1 MKRIMEKRTLPT
13 LIAEVGCNHK
23 GDIEIAKEFITTAVN
38 FCGVHHIKFQKRNN
52 KTLLPDSQYNAP
64 HPVPQ
69 NSYGATYGEHRE
81 NLEFSLDQHRELKAF
96 CGQHGVTYSTSV
108 WDIPSLE
115 EIISLNPDYIKIPSA
130 TNTHIELLRLACE
143 EFPGQIHV
151 SLGMTTHLEETQIVT
166 LFHDTGRIKD
176 LVLFAC
182 TSGYPI
188 EPTEACL
195 FEITRLKEGYG
206 DDVSAIGYSGHHN
219 GIALDIAAFT
229 LGADYIE
236 RHFTLDRTW
245 KGTDHAASLEPD
257 GLRRVQRDL
266 ITCFSALSKKPAEIL
281 AIEEPQRAKL
291 KWRSPDLSS

>member
-23 GDIEIAKEFITTAVN
+23 GDIEIAKDFITTAVN

-52 KTLLPDSQYNAP
+52 KTLLPDSQYNTP

>member
-1 MKRIMEKRTLPT
+1 MKRVMEKRTLPT

-52 KTLLPDSQYNAP
+52 KTLLPDSQYNTP

-115 EIISLNPDYIKIPSA
+115 EVISLNPDYIKIPSA

-143 EFPGQIHV
+143 QFPGQIHV
-151 SLGMTTHLEETQIVT
+151 SLGMTTRLEETEILT
-166 LFHDTGRIKD
+166 LFRDTGRIKD
-176 LVLFAC
+176 LILYAC

-195 FEITRLKEGYG
+195 FEITRLKENYG
-206 DDVSAIGYSGHHN
+206 EEVSAIGYSGHHN

-266 ITCFSALSKKPAEIL
+266 VTCASALTNKPTETL
-281 AIEEPQRAKL
+281 TIEEPQRVKL
-291 KWRSPDLSS
+291 KWRPAT

>member
-1 MKRIMEKRTLPT
+1 MKRIMKKRTLPT

-23 GDIEIAKEFITTAVN
+23 GDIEIAKEFIITAVN
-38 FCGVHHIKFQKRNN
+38 FCGVRHIKFQKRDN

-115 EIISLNPDYIKIPSA
+115 EVISLNPDYIKIPSA

-143 EFPGQIHV
+143 QFPGQIHV
-151 SLGMTTHLEETQIVT
+151 SLGMTTRLEETEILT
-166 LFHDTGRIKD
+166 LFRDTGRIKD
-176 LVLFAC
+176 LILYAC

-188 EPTEACL
+188 DPTEACL
-195 FEITRLKEGYG
+195 FEITRLKENYG
-206 DDVSAIGYSGHHN
+206 EEVSAIGYSGHHN

-266 ITCFSALSKKPAEIL
+266 VTCASALTNKPTEIL
-281 AIEEPQRAKL
+281 TIEEPQRVKL
-291 KWRSPDLSS
+291 KWRPTT

>member
-1 MKRIMEKRTLPT
+1 MNKRTLPT

-38 FCGVHHIKFQKRNN
+38 FCDVHHIKFQKRDN
-52 KTLLPDSQYNAP
+52 KTLLPGGRYNAP

-69 NSYGATYGEHRE
+69 NSYGTTYGEHRE
-81 NLEFSLDQHRELKAF
+81 NLEFSLNQHRELKAF
-96 CGQHGVTYSTSV
+96 CDQHGVTYSTSV

-151 SLGMTTHLEETQIVT
+151 SLGMTTHLEETEILT
-166 LFHDTGRIKD
+166 LFHDAGRIKD
-176 LVLFAC
+176 LVLYAC

-195 FEITRLKEGYG
+195 FEITRLKKNYG
-206 DDVSAIGYSGHHN
+206 EEVSAIGYSGHHN

-266 ITCFSALSKKPAEIL
+266 VTCASALTNKPTEIL
-281 AIEEPQRAKL
+281 TIEEPQRVKL
-291 KWRSPDLSS
+291 KWRPTA

>member
-1 MKRIMEKRTLPT
+1 MKRVMEKRTLPT

-52 KTLLPDSQYNAP
+52 KTLLPDSQYNTP

-115 EIISLNPDYIKIPSA
+115 EVISLNPDYIKIPSA

>member
-1 MKRIMEKRTLPT
+1 MKRVMEKRTLPT

-52 KTLLPDSQYNAP
+52 KTLLPDSQYNTP

-281 AIEEPQRAKL
+281 AIEEPQRAKV

>member
-23 GDIEIAKEFITTAVN
+23 GDIEIAKEFISTAVN
-38 FCGVHHIKFQKRNN
+38 FCGVRHIKFQKRDN

-115 EIISLNPDYIKIPSA
+115 EVISLNPDYIKIPSA

-151 SLGMTTHLEETQIVT
+151 SLGMTTRLEETEILT
-166 LFHDTGRIKD
+166 LFRDTGRIKD
-176 LVLFAC
+176 LILYAC

-188 EPTEACL
+188 DPTEACL
-195 FEITRLKEGYG
+195 FEITRLKENYG
-206 DDVSAIGYSGHHN
+206 EEVSAIGYSGHHN

-266 ITCFSALSKKPAEIL
+266 VTCASALTNKPTEIL
-281 AIEEPQRAKL
+281 TIEEPQRVKL
-291 KWRSPDLSS
+291 KWRPAT

>member
-23 GDIEIAKEFITTAVN
+23 GDIEIAKQFIMTAVN

-81 NLEFSLDQHRELKAF
+81 NLEFSLDQHRELKTF

-115 EIISLNPDYIKIPSA
+115 EVISLNPDYIKIPSA

-143 EFPGQIHV
+143 QFPGQIHV
-151 SLGMTTHLEETQIVT
+151 SLGMTTRLEEAEILT
-166 LFHDTGRIKD
+166 LFRDTGRIKD
-176 LVLFAC
+176 LILYAC

-188 EPTEACL
+188 DPTEACL
-195 FEITRLKEGYG
+195 FEITRLKENYEEE
-206 DDVSAIGYSGHHN
+206 VSAIGYSGHHN

-266 ITCFSALSKKPAEIL
+266 VTCASALTNKPTEIL
-281 AIEEPQRAKL
+281 TIEEPQRVKL
-291 KWRSPDLSS
+291 KWRPTT

>member
-1 MKRIMEKRTLPT
+1 MEKRTLPT

-52 KTLLPDSQYNAP
+52 KTLLPDSQYNTP

>member
-52 KTLLPDSQYNAP
+52 KTLLPDSQYNTP